1 MVVQQTTNAME
12 IHRIILEGRDSF
24 ERVDG
29 FHCTWVDLGRED
41 GEADTPGKG
50 VQF

>member
-1 MVVQQTTNAME
+1 MTQTTNAME

-29 FHCTWVDLGRED
+29 FHCTWVDLGKGRWR
-41 GEADTPGKG
+41 ADTQGKG
-50 VQF
+50 IQF